1 MSAFNVYMC
10 HSHRTYKHVSTFER
24 ACMCDERGEKEFWIY
39 SPLLINHLS
48 AAAKSECIFRLVLNP
63 NANILPHT
71 QSVIFVISETGGFYN
86 GFSWQQGG
94 HKTKSNKAT
103 SVQYALTSSNWIA
116 PIVSNFC
123 KYSLIHS
130 SRGGWLSRK
139 LFFSLSENLASS
151 TGKYYR
157 NSAFPTLCKN
167 IQSVEIHIVWDA
179 IGWRVLC
186 SVKTCVPLMRRRT
199 HVELQFGQPR
209 FRKRRIYLTF

>member
-1 MSAFNVYMC
+1 MWMSAFNVNMC

-103 SVQYALTSSNWIA
+103 SVQYANIIKLNSTFSFKFLQIFPLYIVPWVGGFQENYSSLFLKTWRPLLGNIIA
-116 PIVSNFC
+116 TV
-123 KYSLIHS
+123 HS
-130 SRGGWLSRK
+130 S
-139 LFFSLSENLASS
+139 LFAKIFN
-151 TGKYYR
+151 
-157 NSAFPTLCKN
+157 
-167 IQSVEIHIVWDA
+167 
-179 IGWRVLC
+179 
-186 SVKTCVPLMRRRT
+186 PLKDRLYEMQLDEGYFVVSKPG
-199 HVELQFGQPR
+199 HL
-209 FRKRRIYLTF
+209 

>member
-1 MSAFNVYMC
+1 MSSFNVYMC
-10 HSHRTYKHVSTFER
+10 RSQRISKNVSTFER

-103 SVQYALTSSNWIA
+103 SVQYANIIKLNSTFSFANIPLYIVPGVGGFQENYSSLFLKTWRPLLGNIIA
-116 PIVSNFC
+116 TVHSPLFAKIFNPLKYRLCEMQLDEGYYVVS
-123 KYSLIHS
+123 KPGL
-130 SRGGWLSRK
+130 L
-139 LFFSLSENLASS
+139 
-151 TGKYYR
+151 
-157 NSAFPTLCKN
+157 
-167 IQSVEIHIVWDA
+167 
-179 IGWRVLC
+179 
-186 SVKTCVPLMRRRT
+186 
-199 HVELQFGQPR
+199 
-209 FRKRRIYLTF
+209 

>member
-10 HSHRTYKHVSTFER
+10 HSHRTYKHVSTFEW

-86 GFSWQQGG
+86 GFSRQQGG

-103 SVQYALTSSNWIA
+103 SVQYVLTSSNWIA
-116 PIVSNFC
+116 PSDLIFC
-123 KYSLIHS
+123 KYSLHS
-130 SRGGWLSRK
+130 SWGGWLSRK
-139 LFFSLSENLASS
+139 LFFPLSENLASS
-151 TGKYYR
+151 AGKYYR
-157 NSAFPTLCKN
+157 NSAFSTLCKN
-167 IQSVEIHIVWDA
+167 IQSVEIQIVWDA
-179 IGWRVLC
+179 IGCYYVVSKPGHL
-186 SVKTCVPLMRRRT
+186 
-199 HVELQFGQPR
+199 
-209 FRKRRIYLTF
+209 